1 VLPKEGLWIEVGMEA
16 NWLDIITRYVLPPI
30 LGGAGGLITI
40 WANWGIE
47 KRRQKLPAR
56 RALVA
61 DWRKNLIPLLG
72 GPQDMEAGT
81 SKYPFMRNEHYSSL
95 RPNIQPDL
103 IKKLEGGTIIIVVG
117 GDNYPRKVIIEEIA
131 RIEKKWNLI

>member
-1 VLPKEGLWIEVGMEA
+1 MNVDLGPWIDILKYGFSAVGGG
-16 NWLDIITRYVLPPI
+16 VVGSI
-30 LGGAGGLITI
+30 LTAWNG
-40 WANWGIE
+40 WGIE
-47 KRRQKLPAR
+47 KRRQKLQAR

-61 DWRKNLIPLLG
+61 DWRKNLIPLLD
-72 GPQDMEAGT
+72 GPQDIEAGT

-95 RPNIQPDL
+95 RPHIQPDL

-131 RIEKKWNLI
+131 RIEKKWKLI